1 METLLNYLDNLFAS
15 LPNTEAVRRAKSNLQ
30 DSMEE
35 RYNELKAAG
44 KSENEA
50 IGTVI
55 SEFGNI
61 DELKQLFSPEPESQP
76 EPQSRFEAQKEG
88 LDSQSAPETPPED
101 GPVVDIAM
109 ADEYLEVSRK
119 TDMMVGMGVFLCI
132 VSPALLI
139 LMATLM
145 PTDLGGILGLIPL
158 FIGVAIGVALFI
170 FADHLKEPYKYLNS
184 AFIPDPEMITWVVE
198 KKAEESGGFTLGLT
212 SGICLCVLS
221 PLAVILPS
229 VTENDLLMELGVVL
243 LLLLVAAG
251 VFLIIVFGS
260 QRGHYGK
267 LVQDADYYNCAADPT
282 PKAQETAREKSF
294 KGMYWPIVTVLY
306 LGSSFLSGNW
316 GSSWIIWPLAA
327 ILYKVIRNMFLK

>member
-15 LPNTEAVRRAKSNLQ
+15 LPDTEAVRRAKSDLQ

-35 RYNELKAAG
+35 RYNELKSAG

-61 DELKQLFSPEPESQP
+61 DELKQLFSPEPEP
-76 EPQSRFEAQKEG
+76 ESRFEAQKEG
-88 LDSQSAPETPPED
+88 PDSQSAPETPPED
-101 GPVVDIAM
+101 RPVVDIAM

-198 KKAEESGGFTLGLT
+198 
-212 SGICLCVLS
+212 
-221 PLAVILPS
+221 
-229 VTENDLLMELGVVL
+229 
-243 LLLLVAAG
+243 
-251 VFLIIVFGS
+251 
-260 QRGHYGK
+260 
-267 LVQDADYYNCAADPT
+267 
-282 PKAQETAREKSF
+282 
-294 KGMYWPIVTVLY
+294 
-306 LGSSFLSGNW
+306 
-316 GSSWIIWPLAA
+316 
-327 ILYKVIRNMFLK
+327 

>member
-1 METLLNYLDNLFAS
+1 METLLNYLDNLFVS
-15 LPNTEAVRRAKSNLQ
+15 LPDTEDVRRAKADLQ

-61 DELKQLFSPEPESQP
+61 DELKQLFSPEPEPKP
-76 EPQSRFEAQKEG
+76 EPESPFEAQKEKP
-88 LDSQSAPETPPED
+88 DPQPTPETPPED

-145 PTDLGGILGLIPL
+145 PT
-158 FIGVAIGVALFI
+158 
-170 FADHLKEPYKYLNS
+170 
-184 AFIPDPEMITWVVE
+184 
-198 KKAEESGGFTLGLT
+198 
-212 SGICLCVLS
+212 
-221 PLAVILPS
+221 
-229 VTENDLLMELGVVL
+229 
-243 LLLLVAAG
+243 
-251 VFLIIVFGS
+251 
-260 QRGHYGK
+260 
-267 LVQDADYYNCAADPT
+267 
-282 PKAQETAREKSF
+282 
-294 KGMYWPIVTVLY
+294 
-306 LGSSFLSGNW
+306 
-316 GSSWIIWPLAA
+316 
-327 ILYKVIRNMFLK
+327 